1 MMEFINNY
9 GKHVDSAF
17 EEFKHYHNKKYAND
31 TKEHYE
37 RKHYFRQNL
46 RSLF

>member
-17 EEFKHYHNKKYAND
+17 EAFKRHHHKKYIND
-31 TKEHYE
+31 TVEHYE
-37 RKHYFRQNL
+37 RKYYFHQNL
-46 RSLF
+46 R